1 MNAELQMDFNQ
12 RLQLQTALH
21 EALEGL
27 SVSPPPEAL
36 HPEPIYRRR
45 RLGFRRSEVLSTL
58 AVVEDAHGILRLR
71 EEGLVG
77 GMEAVHRRAARLG
90 RGGTETVIDRVPF
103 QRLQKDQVRGALE
116 ALDAK
121 LTPDQ
126 GIRRLNDG
134 ALQLD
139 KLERHEPRDLKGR
152 ILLLVHGTFSNTDN
166 ILFEGIAKAPNGARF
181 IADIRRHYDHVLSFD
196 HPTLSVDPVVNAREL
211 AVLLNGAPKQVDIV
225 CHSRGG
231 LVTRWF
237 VEAMDRDSTRIGRV
251 VYVGSPLAGTSLAA
265 APSLRSA
272 LDLLAN
278 IGKALGVVSTAV
290 PFLSV
295 ATGLF
300 QVFSSVSRFI
310 AKTPVADAAI
320 ALVPG
325 LRAQSRVS
333 NNQELSAL
341 RLRFNDL
348 RGKGFVRD
356 RYFMVQSNFEPKDP
370 GWRFWEYFRGLKLR
384 AADLGADAI
393 FTDELRRPI
402 RNDLVVDVPS
412 MTDLHDGDKLI
423 PKTQIRDFI
432 TSETVHHTNY
442 FEQKLT
448 VDFLRQKLLGAEPKS
463 FI

>member
-1 MNAELQMDFNQ
+1 MNTEPRMDFDQ
-12 RLQLQTALH
+12 RLQLQSALH
-21 EALEGL
+21 EALQGL
-27 SVSPPPEAL
+27 KVTPPSQAL
-36 HPEPIYRRR
+36 QPEPIYRRR
-45 RLGFRRSEVLSTL
+45 RLGTPLSKVMSTL

-71 EEGLVG
+71 EEGITA

-121 LTPDQ
+121 LTPHQ
-126 GIRRLNDG
+126 GIRRLHDG
-134 ALQLD
+134 
-139 KLERHEPRDLKGR
+139 KLEPLKAQGLQGR

-166 ILFEGIAKAPNGARF
+166 LLFEGIAKAGSGAQF
-181 IADIRRHYDHVLSFD
+181 IADIQDRYDHVLSFD

-211 AVLLNGAPKQVDIV
+211 AVLLNGAPKDVDIV

-237 VEAMDRDSTRIGRV
+237 VEAMERNPTRIGRV
-251 VYVGSPLAGTSLAA
+251 VFVGSPLAGTSLAA
-265 APSLRSA
+265 APSLRST

-278 IGKALGVVSTAV
+278 IGKALGAASVAV

-300 QVFSSVSRFI
+300 QIISSVTRFL

-333 NNQELSAL
+333 NNQELRAL
-341 RLRFNDL
+341 RLRFDDL
-348 RGKGFVRD
+348 RGRDFVDD
-356 RYFMVQSNFEPKDP
+356 RYFVVQSNFEPEDP
-370 GWRFWEYFRGLKLR
+370 GWRFWEYFRGMKLR
-384 AADLGADAI
+384 AVDLGADAI
-393 FTDELRRPI
+393 FTDEKRRPI

-412 MTDLHDGDKLI
+412 MTDLHDGGNLI
-423 PKTQIRDFI
+423 PKKQICDFGK
-432 TSETVHHTNY
+432 SKVVYHTNY
-442 FEQKLT
+442 FVQDKT
-448 VDFLRQKLLGAEPKS
+448 VDFLRDKLLAAAPES
-463 FI
+463 YI

>member
-1 MNAELQMDFNQ
+1 MNADPRMDFSQ
-12 RLQLQTALH
+12 RLQLQSVLH
-21 EALEGL
+21 EALQGL
-27 SVSPPPEAL
+27 SVSPPPAL
-36 HPEPIYRRR
+36 LQPEPIYRRR
-45 RLGFRRSEVLSTL
+45 RLGMRRPEALATL
-58 AVVEDAHGILRLR
+58 ALVEDTRGILRLR
-71 EEGLVG
+71 EEGVAG
-77 GMEAVHRRAARLG
+77 GMESVQRRAARLG
-90 RGGTETVIDRVPF
+90 RGGDETVIDRVPF

-121 LTPDQ
+121 LTPHQ
-126 GIRRLNDG
+126 GIRRLQNG
-134 ALQLD
+134 MLQPL
-139 KLERHEPRDLKGR
+139 KAQDLQGR

-166 ILFEGIAKAPNGARF
+166 LLFEGIAKAGNGAQF
-181 IADIRRHYDHVLSFD
+181 LADVQGHYDHVLSFD
-196 HPTLSVDPVVNAREL
+196 HPTLSVDPVVNARQL

-237 VEAMDRDSTRIGRV
+237 VEAMERDPTRVGRV

-278 IGKALGVVSTAV
+278 IGKALGAVSAAV

-300 QVFSSVSRFI
+300 QVFTSVSRFL

-333 NNQELSAL
+333 NNHELQAL
-341 RLRFNDL
+341 RLRFDDL
-348 RGKGFVRD
+348 RGREFVKD

-370 GWRFWEYFRGLKLR
+370 GWHFWKYFRGLKMR

-393 FTDELRRPI
+393 FTDEQRNPI

-412 MTDLHDGDKLI
+412 MTDLHDGGILV
-423 PKTQIRDFI
+423 PKTQICD
-432 TSETVHHTNY
+432 
-442 FEQKLT
+442 
-448 VDFLRQKLLGAEPKS
+448 
-463 FI
+463 

>member
-1 MNAELQMDFNQ
+1 MNADSHMDFAQ
-12 RLQLQTALH
+12 RQLLKSNLH
-21 EALEGL
+21 EALAGL
-27 SVSPPPEAL
+27 SLTPSP
-36 HPEPIYRRR
+36 
-45 RLGFRRSEVLSTL
+45 EVLQPQPTFL
-58 AVVEDAHGILRLR
+58 RRKPGRPLRELHANLVLVEDARGILRLR
-71 EEGLVG
+71 EEGLAG

-103 QRLQKDQVRGALE
+103 RRLQKDQVRSALE

-121 LTPDQ
+121 LTPHQ
-126 GIRRLNDG
+126 GIRRLQGDTLEPVAAQG
-134 ALQLD
+134 LQ
-139 KLERHEPRDLKGR
+139 GR

-166 ILFEGIAKAPNGARF
+166 LLFEGIAKAGDGARF
-181 IADIRRHYDHVLSFD
+181 LADIQARYDHVLSFD

-211 AVLLNGAPKQVDIV
+211 AVQLNGAPKQVDIV

-237 VEAMDRDSTRIGRV
+237 VEAMERDSTRVGRV

-272 LDLLAN
+272 LDMLAN
-278 IGKALGVVSTAV
+278 IGKALGAVSAAV

-300 QVFSSVSRFI
+300 QVFSSVSRFL
-310 AKTPVADAAI
+310 AGTPVADAAI

-333 NNQELSAL
+333 NNQELEAL
-341 RLRFNDL
+341 RLRFGEL
-348 RGKGFVRD
+348 RGQDFVTD

-370 GWRFWEYFRGLKLR
+370 GWHFWEYFRGMKLR

-393 FTDELRRPI
+393 FTDDKRRPI

-412 MTDLHDGDKLI
+412 MTDLYDGAMLI
-423 PKTQIRDFI
+423 PDDQICDFG
-432 TSETVHHTNY
+432 TSETVYHTNY
-442 FEQKLT
+442 FVQERTL
-448 VDFLRQKLLGAEPKS
+448 DFLRDKLLGGAS
-463 FI
+463 ASYI